1 MKLMKRI
8 LAIVCTF
15 VMIISMA
22 TGVNAVDDVA
32 SSTTATAAQTKGTI
46 TVTKAKAGETYKIYK
61 ILTLESYDEANNAYS
76 YVRNAKPDKWFDFV
90 GTEIAQEFLK
100 VNDDGYVTFRDT
112 ENGKA
117 GARKFALAALKYAKD
132 NVIPET
138 AQATATADK
147 ADNNT
152 VKFTDLD
159 LGYYL
164 VESSVGSA
172 CSIDTTHPNATID
185 DKHEAPTVT
194 KKIKEG
200 GEISKNERKN
210 TVDLGEVVG
219 YETTIN
225 LKPNTQKLVLHDKM
239 DSNLMFIDIQHAHV
253 VKKDGTHGS
262 AENLVRN
269 TDFTVTTTN
278 DDKCT
283 FEIKFNDS
291 FYQKYGSL
299 IDSGEITQII
309 ITYVAQVGDNAPIN
323 TAMLNKTFLTY
334 GNNSKTQESQTET
347 WTFGIPVFKYT
358 GDDTALAGAK
368 FILSRENIPTLENA
382 ISFDKYGSRYRYNE
396 SAQNVE
402 LISSDSDNDKGQIN
416 IEGLKQGTYYLKE
429 IEAPKGYNLLKSSI
443 EIVVRE
449 DGKILVK
456 NEIVDKVKVQNNKGS
471 LLPSTGGMGTTL
483 IYVVGSILVLA
494 SGIVLFSKR
503 KEGTN

>member
-22 TGVNAVDDVA
+22 TGVNAVEQPSKA
-32 SSTTATAAQTKGTI
+32 QPQQTKGTI
-46 TVTKAKAGETYKIYK
+46 TVEKAKAGETYKIYK

-112 ENGKA
+112 EDGKA
-117 GARKFALAALKYAKD
+117 GARKFALAALKYAKAND
-132 NVIPET
+132 IHET

-152 VKFTDLD
+152 VEFTGLD

-164 VESSVGSA
+164 VESSVGTA
-172 CSIDTTHPNATID
+172 CSIDTTNPHAIIE

-194 KKIKEG
+194 KKIHEG
-200 GEISKNERKN
+200 GAIAKNKRKN
-210 TVDLGEVVG
+210 TVDLGQDIM
-219 YETTIN
+219 YETTIT
-225 LKPNTQKLVLHDKM
+225 LKPNTSNLVLHDNM
-239 DSNLMFIDIQHAHV
+239 DSNLEFIDIQHAHV

-283 FEIKFNDS
+283 FEIKFNNS
-291 FYQKYGSL
+291 FYKKYESL
-299 IDSGEITQII
+299 INSGDITQIVI
-309 ITYVAQVGDNAPIN
+309 YYGAKVSDDAPIN
-323 TAMLNKTFLTY
+323 TLMLNKTHLTY
-334 GNNSKTQESQTET
+334 GNNSKSQESQTET

-368 FILSRENIPTLENA
+368 FILSREKIPTRENA
-382 ISFDKYGSRYRYNE
+382 LSFDKYGARYRYNE

-402 LISSDSDNDKGQIN
+402 LISSDSDSDKGKIN

-429 IEAPKGYNLLKSSI
+429 IEAPRGYNLLKSSI
-443 EIVVRE
+443 EIFVRE

-456 NEIVDKVKVQNNKGS
+456 NEIVPQVKVQNNKGS

>member
-8 LAIVCTF
+8 LAIICTF

-22 TGVNAVDDVA
+22 TGVDAVNQPSKA
-32 SSTTATAAQTKGTI
+32 PAQPTKGTI

-132 NVIPET
+132 NDIPET

-152 VKFTDLD
+152 VEFTGLD

-172 CSIDTTHPNATID
+172 CSIDTTHPNAKIE

-253 VKKDGTHGS
+253 VKKDGTYGS

-291 FYQKYGSL
+291 FYQRYGSL

-309 ITYVAQVGDNAPIN
+309 ITYVAQVGDDAPIN

-334 GNNSKTQESQTET
+334 GNNSKSQESQTET

-368 FILSRENIPTLENA
+368 FILSRKNVPTPENA
-382 ISFDKYGSRYRYNE
+382 ISFIDYGSRYRYTE
-396 SAQNVE
+396 SGQNVE
-402 LISSDSDNDKGQIN
+402 LVSSKDGEIN

-429 IEAPKGYNLLKSSI
+429 IQAPKGYNLLKSSI

-494 SGIVLFSKR
+494 SGMVLFNKR

>member
-15 VMIISMA
+15 VMIVSMA
-22 TGVNAVDDVA
+22 TGVNAVEPSKA
-32 SSTTATAAQTKGTI
+32 PAQAQSKNGTI
-46 TVTKAKAGETYKIYK
+46 TVEKAKAGETYKIYK

-90 GTEIAQEFLK
+90 GTETAQEFLK

-112 ENGKA
+112 EYGMA

-132 NVIPET
+132 NNIHET

-152 VKFTDLD
+152 VEFTGLD

-164 VESSVGSA
+164 VESSVGTA
-172 CSIDTTHPNATID
+172 CSIDTTNPHAIIE

-194 KKIKEG
+194 KKIHDG
-200 GEISKNERKN
+200 GAISGNERKN
-210 TVDLGEVVG
+210 TVDLGQTIM
-219 YETTIN
+219 YETTIT
-225 LKPNTQKLVLHDKM
+225 LKPNTNSLVLHDKM
-239 DSNLMFIDIQHAHV
+239 DSNLTFLGVQQAHV
-253 VKKDGTHGS
+253 VKKDGTSGS
-262 AENLVRN
+262 DENLVAK
-269 TDFTVTTTN
+269 DFTVTTKKE
-278 DDKCT
+278 DKCT
-283 FEIKFNDS
+283 FEIKFNNS
-291 FYQKYGSL
+291 FYQKYESL
-299 IDSGEITQII
+299 INSGDITQIVI
-309 ITYVAQVGDNAPIN
+309 YYGAKVSDDAPIN

-334 GNNSKTQESQTET
+334 GNNSKSKESQTET

-368 FILSRENIPTLENA
+368 FILSREKIPTTENA
-382 ISFDKYGSRYRYNE
+382 LSFDKYGARYRYNK

-402 LISSDSDNDKGQIN
+402 LISSDSDSDKGQIN

-429 IEAPKGYNLLKSSI
+429 IEAPRGYNLLKSSI
-443 EIVVRE
+443 EIFVRE

>member
-22 TGVNAVDDVA
+22 TGVNAVEPSKA
-32 SSTTATAAQTKGTI
+32 PAQTKGTI

-76 YVRNAKPDKWFDFV
+76 YVRNTKPDKWFDFV

-132 NVIPET
+132 NDIPET

-152 VKFTDLD
+152 VKFTGLD

-172 CSIDTTHPNATID
+172 CSIDTTHPNATIED
-185 DKHEAPTVT
+185 RHEAPTVT

-200 GEISKNERKN
+200 GKISTNERKN

-253 VKKDGTHGS
+253 VKKDGTYGS

-291 FYQKYGSL
+291 FYQRYGSL

-309 ITYVAQVGDNAPIN
+309 ITYVAQVGDDAPIN

-334 GNNSKTQESQTET
+334 GNNSKSQESQTET

-368 FILSRENIPTLENA
+368 FILSRNTVPTPENA
-382 ISFDKYGSRYRYNE
+382 ISFIDYGSRYRYTE
-396 SAQNVE
+396 SGQNVE
-402 LISSDSDNDKGQIN
+402 LVSSKDGEIN

-429 IEAPKGYNLLKSSI
+429 IQAPKGYNLLKSSI

>member
-22 TGVNAVDDVA
+22 TGVNAVEPSKA
-32 SSTTATAAQTKGTI
+32 PAQTKGTI

-76 YVRNAKPDKWFDFV
+76 YVRNTKPDKWFDFV

-132 NVIPET
+132 NDIPET

-152 VKFTDLD
+152 VKFTGLD

-200 GEISKNERKN
+200 GKISTNERKN

-253 VKKDGTHGS
+253 VKKDGTYGS

-291 FYQKYGSL
+291 FYQRYGSL

-309 ITYVAQVGDNAPIN
+309 ITYVAQVGDDAPIN

-334 GNNSKTQESQTET
+334 GNNSKSQESQTET

-368 FILSRENIPTLENA
+368 FILSRNNVPTPENA
-382 ISFDKYGSRYRYNE
+382 ISFIDYGSRYRYTE
-396 SAQNVE
+396 SGQNVE
-402 LISSDSDNDKGQIN
+402 LVSSKDGEIN

-429 IEAPKGYNLLKSSI
+429 IQAPKGYNLLKSSI

-456 NEIVDKVKVQNNKGS
+456 NEIVEKVKVQNNKGS

>member
-22 TGVNAVDDVA
+22 TGVNAVEPSKA
-32 SSTTATAAQTKGTI
+32 PAQSQSKNGTI
-46 TVTKAKAGETYKIYK
+46 TVEKAKAGETYKIYK

-117 GARKFALAALKYAKD
+117 GARKFALVALKYAKD
-132 NVIPET
+132 NNIPET

-152 VKFTDLD
+152 VKFTGLD

-172 CSIDTTHPNATID
+172 CSIDTTHPNATIE

-200 GEISKNERKN
+200 GKISTNERKN

-253 VKKDGTHGS
+253 VKKDGTYGS

-291 FYQKYGSL
+291 FYQRYGSL

-309 ITYVAQVGDNAPIN
+309 ITYVAQVGDDAPIN

-334 GNNSKTQESQTET
+334 GNNSKSQESQTET

-368 FILSRENIPTLENA
+368 FILSRNNVPTPENA
-382 ISFDKYGSRYRYNE
+382 ISFIDYGSRYRYTE
-396 SAQNVE
+396 SGQNVE
-402 LISSDSDNDKGQIN
+402 LVSSKDGEIN

-429 IEAPKGYNLLKSSI
+429 IQAPKGYNLLKSSI

-456 NEIVDKVKVQNNKGS
+456 NEIVEKVKVQNNKGS

>member
-22 TGVNAVDDVA
+22 TGVNAVNDT
-32 SSTTATAAQTKGTI
+32 STTATAGTTEKGSI

-61 ILTLESYDEANNAYS
+61 ILTLESFDEANNAYS
-76 YVRNAKPDKWFDFV
+76 YVRNEKPDKWFDFV
-90 GTEIAQEFLK
+90 GTEIAQQFLK

-132 NVIPET
+132 NDIPET
-138 AQATATADK
+138 AQATATADRT
-147 ADNNT
+147 DNNT
-152 VKFTDLD
+152 VKFTGLD

-291 FYQKYGSL
+291 FYQRYGSL

-334 GNNSKTQESQTET
+334 GNNSKSQESQTET

-368 FILSRENIPTLENA
+368 FILSRKNVPTPENA
-382 ISFDKYGSRYRYNE
+382 ISFIDYGSRYRYTE
-396 SAQNVE
+396 SGQNVE
-402 LISSDSDNDKGQIN
+402 LVSSKKGEIN

-429 IEAPKGYNLLKSSI
+429 IQAPKGYNLLKSSI

>member
-22 TGVNAVDDVA
+22 TGVNAVEPSKA
-32 SSTTATAAQTKGTI
+32 PAQAQSKNGKI
-46 TVTKAKAGETYKIYK
+46 TVEKAKAGETYKIYK

-90 GTEIAQEFLK
+90 GTETAQEFLE
-100 VNDDGYVTFRDT
+100 VNDDGYVTFRST

-132 NVIPET
+132 NEIPET
-138 AQATATADK
+138 AKATATADK
-147 ADNNT
+147 ANNNT
-152 VKFTDLD
+152 VEFTGLD

-164 VESSVGSA
+164 VESSVGTA
-172 CSIDTTHPNATID
+172 CSIDTTNPHAKIE

-194 KKIKEG
+194 KKIHDG
-200 GEISKNERKN
+200 GVIFGDGRKN
-210 TVDLGEVVG
+210 TVDLGQQIM

-225 LKPNTQKLVLHDKM
+225 LKPNTNNLVLHDKM
-239 DSNLMFIDIQHAHV
+239 DSKLTFLGVQQAHV
-253 VKKDGTHGS
+253 VKKDGTSGS
-262 AENLVRN
+262 DENLKA
-269 TDFTVTTTN
+269 TDFTVTTN
-278 DDKCT
+278 KEDKCT
-283 FEIKFNDS
+283 FEIKFNNS
-291 FYQKYGSL
+291 FYQRYESL
-299 IDSGEITQII
+299 INSGDITQIVI
-309 ITYVAQVGDNAPIN
+309 YYGAKVSDDAPIN
-323 TAMLNKTFLTY
+323 TQMLNKTFLTY
-334 GNNSKTQESQTET
+334 GSNSKTQESQTET
-347 WTFGIPVFKYT
+347 WTFGIPVFKFT

-368 FILSRENIPTLENA
+368 FILSRENIPTKENA
-382 ISFDKYGSRYRYNE
+382 LSFDKYGARYRYNK
-396 SAQNVE
+396 SATNVE
-402 LISSDSDNDKGQIN
+402 LISSDSDLDKGKIN

-429 IEAPKGYNLLKSSI
+429 IEAPRGYNLLKESI
-443 EIVVRE
+443 EIFVRE

-456 NEIVDKVKVQNNKGS
+456 NEIVPQVKVQNNKGS